1 MDEYERNQQALHD
14 ERMRARKQFKD
25 ALDEIGRLRKELD
38 KAHRLISQ
46 SIGWQREAEIAKER
60 MRRALEEIYQHNPH
74 SPEAAIARLVLGV
87 PSGACDGEEA
97 S

>member
-1 MDEYERNQQALHD
+1 MTRAPSGLRANSPNERGRAMDEYERNQQALHD

-46 SIGWQREAEIAKER
+46 SIGWQR
-60 MRRALEEIYQHNPH
+60 
-74 SPEAAIARLVLGV
+74 
-87 PSGACDGEEA
+87 
-97 S
+97 